1 MALDTFFQMM
11 NRPGVEQVRQNQIQA
26 QLDRKMANEAAQR
39 NAIAEL
45 LNNRSKQISNR
56 ATDLSNTNTAL
67 EMAQFGNPTYDKPIE
82 LKDGSYGQPKYDRT
96 GKFVGFEKMPGY
108 TPKSAIPKYT
118 ASTREAMDFAKMQG
132 LQQGTPE
139 FAKFVIDFK
148 KTGKSGSKAMSDD
161 PVKYGRFLDAQI
173 TGKDVLLDTIEKAQT
188 TLANDQG
195 SLIPTTAGL
204 SGLLGNIPGTPGA
217 NLRATINTITSN
229 LAFDRLQAMRDASK
243 TGGALGAVS
252 EKELTLLQSSIASL
266 DTSQSAAQLAENLQA
281 VYNHY
286 NRFIE
291 ALELERQELGLS
303 SPMSAGAPVAA
314 ASQPAPATP
323 AQEME
328 ELTYN
333 PATGEFE

>member
-45 LNNRSKQISNR
+45 LTNRGKQISNR
-56 ATDLSNTNTAL
+56 RNDLANTQSAL
-67 EMAQFGNPTYDKPIE
+67 EMAQFGNSTYDKPIE
-82 LKDGSYGQPKYDRT
+82 LNDGSYGQPKYDRT

-108 TPKSAIPKYT
+108 TPKSATPEYT

-132 LQQGTPE
+132 LQPGTPE
-139 FAKFVIDFK
+139 FSRFVIDFK

-161 PVKYGRFLDAQI
+161 PIKYGRFLDSQI
-173 TGKDVLLDTIEKAQT
+173 TGKDVLLGTIQKAQS

-217 NLRATINTITSN
+217 NLRATINTIKSN

-303 SPMSAGAPVAA
+303 SPMAAVAPVA
-314 ASQPAPATP
+314 TP
-323 AQEME
+323 AAAPVTTSDERPSLE
-328 ELTYN
+328 SFDN
-333 PATGEFE
+333 